1 LTDPERISTHVSAFA
16 LNVSL
21 TPLAIRVASAAVA
34 SPVVISGAVVVSG
47 AVEIAGEAEAAA
59 SLIAAP
65 VATCLDAADMCRVSK
80 PSVAVSR
87 TISATRAAITK
98 APIAKMI
105 RSPLVSGIVSA

>member
-47 AVEIAGEAEAAA
+47 AVEIAG
-59 SLIAAP
+59 
-65 VATCLDAADMCRVSK
+65 
-80 PSVAVSR
+80 
-87 TISATRAAITK
+87 
-98 APIAKMI
+98 
-105 RSPLVSGIVSA
+105 